1 MSLSNNQ
8 TTAIE
13 TLGFLLKTL
22 KLPHMNNHWQELERQ
37 ALAGGWTHAQFLLA
51 LCESEATQR
60 YQLRVQR
67 ALKDAHLPPGKA
79 FSNFDV
85 TPLPQLKSAY
95 HHAAGSRPHLA
106 EAG

>member
-1 MSLSNNQ
+1 MSPNNSQ
-8 TTAIE
+8 ITAIE

-37 ALAGGWTHAQFLLA
+37 ALAGGWSHAQFLLA

-60 YQLRVQR
+60 YQARVQR

-79 FSNFDV
+79 FSNFDFSHCPSLNQPSG
-85 TPLPQLKSAY
+85 TL
-95 HHAAGSRPHLA
+95 
-106 EAG
+106 